1 MRQEKSCGALTYR
14 ALGGARR
21 VLVIRHRH
29 GGHWAFPK
37 GHVEPG
43 ESERETA
50 ARETMEETGAS
61 VRFLDGFRETT
72 HYSPARGV
80 NKEVVY
86 FLAEYEGGAL
96 RPQPE
101 EVAEA
106 RFVPPADARRMLT
119 FEADRTLLDRAEA
132 FLNARAGRAGC

>member
-14 ALGGARR
+14 FDGERR

-43 ESERETA
+43 ETERETA
-50 ARETMEETGAS
+50 GRETLEETGAS

-72 HYSPARGV
+72 RYSPARGV
-80 NKEVVY
+80 EKEVVY
-86 FLAEYEGGAL
+86 FVAEYAGGEL

-101 EVAEA
+101 EVSEA
-106 RFVPPADARRMLT
+106 HFVSPADARRLLT
-119 FEADRTLLDRAEA
+119 FEADRALLDRAEA
-132 FLNARAGRAGC
+132 FLSELGR

>member
-1 MRQEKSCGALTYR
+1 MKYEKSCGALTFR
-14 ALGGARR
+14 TENGTRR

-43 ESERETA
+43 ETEHETA
-50 ARETMEETGAS
+50 ARETLEETGVR
-61 VRFLDGFRETT
+61 VRFADGFRETT
-72 HYSPARGV
+72 RYSPARGV
-80 NKEVVY
+80 EKDVVY
-86 FLAEYEGGAL
+86 FVAEYDGGEL

-106 RFVPPADARRMLT
+106 RFAPEDEAMKLLT
-119 FEADRTLLDRAEA
+119 FDVDRHLLEHARA
-132 FLNARAGRAGC
+132 FLAESGARA

>member
-1 MRQEKSCGALTYR
+1 MKHEKSCGALTYR
-14 ALGGARR
+14 AENGVRS

-29 GGHWAFPK
+29 GSHWAFPK

-50 ARETMEETGAS
+50 ARETREETG
-61 VRFLDGFRETT
+61 VLIRFVDGFRETT

-80 NKEVVY
+80 EKEVVY
-86 FLAEYEGGAL
+86 FLAEFDGGAI

-101 EVAEA
+101 EVLEVRFAAPDEA
-106 RFVPPADARRMLT
+106 RQLLT
-119 FEADRTLLDRAEA
+119 FEADRALLDKAEA
-132 FLNARAGRAGC
+132 FWAAR